1 MEENQL
7 VLSADN
13 IKRKIYTIRDVQV
26 MLDEDLAELY
36 NVETLTEDEFENLM
50 SQFVTLNKG
59 CGSHRKNLSK
69 IGFDM

>member
-36 NVETLTEDEFENLM
+36 NVETRVLNQAVKRNSERFPETFMFQLTKD
-50 SQFVTLNKG
+50 
-59 CGSHRKNLSK
+59 
-69 IGFDM
+69 